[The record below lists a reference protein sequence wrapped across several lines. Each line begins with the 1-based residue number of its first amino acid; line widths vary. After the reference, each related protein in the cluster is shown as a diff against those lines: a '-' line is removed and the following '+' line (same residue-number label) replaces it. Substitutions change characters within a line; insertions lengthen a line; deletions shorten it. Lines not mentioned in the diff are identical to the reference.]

1 MIDDPNA
8 VSAHDVLDHI
18 RPTVVVRRRVWEPP
32 AELRRPVPPP
42 TATREV
48 DPGDEDDDDLEDDDL
63 DIDDDDLED
72 DVAVAPVPVPLPM
85 PAPAPAAVPPPS
97 ALIGRMLE
105 VGDTI
110 PLAEL
115 AHAMKR
121 SRAEVAAELVG
132 RGFFEVTGKA
142 VLSHETACIAAT
154 AFGWSVL
161 RVRSAVVPPPRPSG
175 VRVAAT
181 KSRARKAVPSARK
194 ASAPATRKKAGR
206 RAA

>member
-42 TATREV
+42 PSTREV
-48 DPGDEDDDDLEDDDL
+48 DPGDEDEDDLEDDDL

-72 DVAVAPVPVPLPM
+72 DVALAPV
-85 PAPAPAAVPPPS
+85 PAPAPAAPPPS

-142 VLSHETACIAAT
+142 VLSHEAACVAAT

-161 RVRSAVVPPPRPSG
+161 RVRSAVVPPARPSG